1 MFLTYLTDGSQY
13 DGLWKQYA
21 HHNGRAGERG
31 VPDLVLRLDR
41 RRAAIGRRRFGTG
54 LALALTM
61 ALAGCGGMSLPFGSS
76 PPAGPPQQP
85 AAVGS
90 GQVKVALI
98 LPLSGAGNAGP
109 VAQAM
114 RNAAE
119 MALAEFSSP
128 NIQLLVKDDAGNSF
142 GAQAAAQ
149 SALDEGAEIV
159 LGPLFAPTVGPA
171 GQVARTRNV
180 PVIAFS
186 TDSSVATRGVY
197 LLSFLPET
205 DVDRVIGFAAS
216 RGKRSFAALI
226 PENAYGN
233 VVDAAF
239 RSAVA
244 RVGGRMAV
252 VERFGAD
259 PASIQGA
266 VQRAGPGLAQ
276 ADALFIPGDP
286 DLVAQVGQ
294 ALATAGV
301 NIRRLQLVG
310 TGLWDDQRIYA
321 TSALQN
327 GWFAA
332 PERGGFRGFV
342 NRYRG
347 RYGQE
352 PPRAATLAYDAVSL
366 VAALV
371 KTQGDQRFSET
382 VLTNPSGFAGID
394 GIFRFRADGSNER
407 GLAVMR
413 VSPQGPQVINP
424 APKAFA
430 GT

>member
-1 MFLTYLTDGSQY
+1 M
-13 DGLWKQYA
+13 
-21 HHNGRAGERG
+21 
-31 VPDLVLRLDR
+31 V
-41 RRAAIGRRRFGTG
+41 
-54 LALALTM
+54 
-61 ALAGCGGMSLPFGSS
+61 LAGCGGINLPLGSS
-76 PPAGPPQQP
+76 APPPPPQP
-85 AAVGS
+85 VAVGT

-109 VAQAM
+109 VAQSM

-128 NIQLLVKDDAGNSF
+128 NIQLLIKDDGGNSF

-149 SALDEGAEIV
+149 AAIDEGAEVV
-159 LGPLFAPTVGPA
+159 LGPLFAPTVGPV

-180 PVIAFS
+180 SVIAFS
-186 TDSSVATRGVY
+186 TDSSVATRGVF

-205 DVDRVIGFAAS
+205 DVDRVISFAGS

-233 VVDAAF
+233 VVDAGF

-252 VERFGAD
+252 VERFGSD

-266 VQRAGPGLAQ
+266 VQRASPGLAQ

-286 DLVAQVGQ
+286 DIVAQVGQ

-301 NIRRLQLVG
+301 NIRRLQLLG
-310 TGLWDDQRIYA
+310 TGLWDDRRIYA

-332 PERGGFRGFV
+332 PEPGGFRGFV

-352 PPRAATLAYDAVSL
+352 PPRAATLSYDAVSL

-394 GIFRFRADGSNER
+394 GIFRFRNDGTNER
-407 GLAVMR
+407 GLAIMR

-424 APKAFA
+424 SPKAFT